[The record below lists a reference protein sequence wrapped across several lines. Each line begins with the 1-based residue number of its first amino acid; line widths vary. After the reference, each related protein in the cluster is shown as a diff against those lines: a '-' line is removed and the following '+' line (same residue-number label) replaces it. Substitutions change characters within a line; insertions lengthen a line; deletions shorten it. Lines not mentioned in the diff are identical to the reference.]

1 VAWSKKCF
9 KNWRRV
15 SNFGNRIQM
24 KAK

>member
-15 SNFGNRIQM
+15 GNFGNRIQM